1 MHLPYNIHFPLC
13 ILFYIYYGIQLM
25 LAPQLTH
32 EKTNQQRDKVKDV
45 VETPK
50 ISEPWNFYQLYSIFF
65 TFIHGP
71 NVQICTYVM
80 GLGSEISKWYMVVQS
95 QGRKY
100 PKDCRKEESFG
111 HIRIR
116 HALCGEQAGS
126 FKTLIIAQE
135 S

>member
-32 EKTNQQRDKVKDV
+32 EKTNRQRDKVKDV

-50 ISEPWNFYQLYSIFF
+50 ISEPWNFYQFYSIFF

-95 QGRKY
+95 
-100 PKDCRKEESFG
+100 
-111 HIRIR
+111 
-116 HALCGEQAGS
+116 
-126 FKTLIIAQE
+126 
-135 S
+135 